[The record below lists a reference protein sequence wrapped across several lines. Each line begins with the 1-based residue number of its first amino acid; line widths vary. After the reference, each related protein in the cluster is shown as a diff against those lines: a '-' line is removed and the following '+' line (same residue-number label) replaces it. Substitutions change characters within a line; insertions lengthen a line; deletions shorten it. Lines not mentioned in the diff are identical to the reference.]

1 MASFTQKSLR
11 CTKAAVA
18 GAAAAA
24 ARYTLSV
31 FSSIFFSFFKT
42 PDLGEG
48 KHNGGQ
54 IEQIRSAGLAS
65 SKCKRQYPAAAGDN
79 NFKWQSLH
87 Y

>member
-1 MASFTQKSLR
+1 MAFFTQKSLR
-11 CTKAAVA
+11 STKAAVA

-24 ARYTLSV
+24 ARYTLCG
-31 FSSIFFSFFKT
+31 FFFSFFKP

-54 IEQIRSAGLAS
+54 IEQRQSAALAS
-65 SKCKRQYPAAAGDN
+65 FKCKRQYPAAAEDN